1 MVPVDHVART
11 VVASAFHPLLSPLGV
26 VQVTS
31 HPRLRFYE
39 YLATLEEY
47 GYQAAEV
54 EYSVWRA
61 AVEKY
66 IDSAADGMDEL
77 SL

>member
-11 VVASAFHPLLSPLGV
+11 VVASALHPPQSPLGV

-47 GYQAAEV
+47 GYQAPDV
-54 EYSVWRA
+54 EYPAWRA
-61 AVEKY
+61 SLEKY
-66 IDSAADGMDEL
+66 IDNAAEGMDDL
-77 SL
+77 AL